1 MRFRPVSRIHTDK
14 FSEPAQFREII
25 LLDGR
30 IVIIDLYGANTFDS
44 DQGSHRLDYSWRD
57 QGVQW
62 HDSLAEV
69 LIGLLSTHSL
79 SYAMQC
85 ALHCGFVAER
95 LSKSKDGHPKV
106 LRLEHFEDYPQH
118 RPISTWPFVQATLAR
133 WVERRLP
140 GLDPQIAN
148 FLSQP
153 EKWEEKGNGWY
164 FALVANDPSRGALT
178 EQELRNV
185 YHALNHAYASGD
197 ISTEQWALCFFLI
210 ATGVRP
216 IQIARMKVKD
226 VIVTTGPEGVEMT
239 LLITLAKTRDA
250 IKSTRWRRKCPTQL
264 VEVLS
269 AHLKTPKMAAA
280 TREAPLFFDQS
291 SKVASRL
298 AIIFSALKTHSDRLK
313 GPVPLFPYRFRY
325 TLGTRAIALGARDEE
340 VARLLTHTSL
350 HCVRYY
356 RAAMPALQAPIGEAI
371 GDEMTI
377 FARAFRGRL
386 IESLEEATRKGE
398 ESALITA
405 YEHLNGQDLGACGTR
420 AQCYQ
425 DVPRGCLTCSKFEPF
440 REAPW
445 EALRD
450 VLVKDRD
457 TEKSDRIRNITQEQ
471 IDAIG
476 EIIAEREALA
486 AS

>member
-1 MRFRPVSRIHTDK
+1 MPIETIFYPDQSR
-14 FSEPAQFREII
+14 EVR

-30 IVIIDLYGANTFDS
+30 LVTVNPYGTNYFSS
-44 DQGSHRLDYSWRD
+44 DQGRHRYDYSWRS
-57 QGVQW
+57 QELQW
-62 HDSLAEV
+62 HDSLGEI

-79 SYAMQC
+79 AYAEQC
-85 ALHCGFVAER
+85 AIHCGFLIKGLAGASIPCEK
-95 LSKSKDGHPKV
+95 LM
-106 LRLEHFEDYPQH
+106 LEHLEDYPQR

-133 WVERRLP
+133 WAERRLP
-140 GLDPQIAN
+140 GLDPQIAK

-164 FALVANDPSRGALT
+164 FALVANNPSRGALT

-185 YHALNHAYASGD
+185 YHSLNQAYANGS
-197 ISTEQWALCFFLI
+197 ISTDQWALCFFLI

-226 VIVTTGPEGVEMT
+226 VVITTGPEGVEMT
-239 LLITLAKTRDA
+239 LIITLAKTRDA

-269 AHLKTPKMAAA
+269 AYLKTPKMAAA
-280 TREAPLFFDQS
+280 KPNDPLFFDQS
-291 SKVASRL
+291 IKVAKGLR
-298 AIIFSALKTHSDRLK
+298 IIFDALETHSDRVK
-313 GPVPLFPYRFRY
+313 GPIPLFPYRFRY

-377 FARAFRGRL
+377 FARAFKGRL
-386 IESLEEATRKGE
+386 VESLEEATRKGE

-425 DVPRGCLTCSKFEPF
+425 DAPRGCLTCSKFEPF
-440 REAPW
+440 REASW

-450 VLVKDRD
+450 ILVKDRD
-457 TEKSDRIRNITQEQ
+457 TEKNDRIRNITQEQ
-471 IDAIG
+471 IDAVD
-476 EIIAEREALA
+476 EIIAERQAATAL
-486 AS
+486 